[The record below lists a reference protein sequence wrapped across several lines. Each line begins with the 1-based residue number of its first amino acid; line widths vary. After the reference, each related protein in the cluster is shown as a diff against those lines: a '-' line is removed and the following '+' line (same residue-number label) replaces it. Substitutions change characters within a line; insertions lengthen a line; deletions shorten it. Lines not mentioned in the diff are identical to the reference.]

1 MPANTSPPPEPG
13 LTRDTLLDGRVV
25 LWQPAQG
32 YRAAID
38 PVLLAAA
45 VEAWAGAKV
54 LDLGCGVGTI
64 GLCLLARCPKI
75 SVTGLEI
82 EAALVAL
89 AERNAV
95 ENRVSEN
102 FQAYHGSVAPLAQ
115 RSLGG
120 SSRKSGG
127 IEAGGFDIVVSNPP
141 YLEAGRASLS
151 PDLGKRTTD
160 VESTADLETWIG
172 AASRALKPKGALALI
187 HRADRLDHI
196 LTLLR
201 GRFGGITIH
210 PLWPKQGVSAKR
222 VIIQAR
228 KGTASPT
235 QLEPGTVL
243 HQADGQYTD
252 VARMVLSGGA
262 LNVRKLI
269 NKKSNKM
276 P

>member
-1 MPANTSPPPEPG
+1 MPANISPPPEPG

-25 LWQPAQG
+25 LWQPAEG

-45 VEAWAGAKV
+45 VEAGAGAKV
-54 LDLGCGVGTI
+54 LDLGCGAGTI
-64 GLCLLARCPKI
+64 ALCLLARCPKI

-82 EAALVAL
+82 DDALAALAR
-89 AERNAV
+89 RNAA
-95 ENRVSEN
+95 ENGVSEN
-102 FQAYHGSVAPLAQ
+102 FQTYQGSVAALA
-115 RSLGG
+115 GG
-120 SSRKSGG
+120 SLAGEIEAFK
-127 IEAGGFDIVVSNPP
+127 IEAGSFDIVVSNPP

-151 PDLGKRTTD
+151 PDLGKRTAD

-196 LTLLR
+196 LALLR

-210 PLWPKQGVSAKR
+210 PLWPKQGVPAKR

-228 KGTASPT
+228 KGMAAPT
-235 QLEPGTVL
+235 RLEPGTVL
-243 HQADGQYTD
+243 HQTDGPYTD
-252 VARMVLSGGA
+252 AARIALSGGA
-262 LNVRKLI
+262 LKVD
-269 NKKSNKM
+269 
-276 P
+276 

>member
-13 LTRDTLLDGRVV
+13 LTRDTLLGGQVV
-25 LWQPAQG
+25 LWQPAEG

-45 VEAWAGAKV
+45 VEARVGAKV

-64 GLCLLARCPKI
+64 ALCLMARYPKI
-75 SVTGLEI
+75 SVAGLEI
-82 EAALVAL
+82 EATLVAL
-89 AERNAV
+89 ARRNAV

-102 FQAYHGSVAPLAQ
+102 FQAYQGSVAPLAQ
-115 RSLGG
+115 GSLGG
-120 SSRKSGG
+120 SSLASG

-141 YLEAGRASLS
+141 YLEAGQASLS
-151 PDLGKRTTD
+151 PDLTKRAAD

-172 AASRALKPKGALALI
+172 VASRALKPKGALALI

-196 LTLLR
+196 LALLR

-210 PLWPKQGVSAKR
+210 PLWPKQGVPAKR
-222 VIIQAR
+222 VIIRAR

-235 QLEPGTVL
+235 RLEPGTVL
-243 HQADGQYTD
+243 HQTDGQYTD
-252 VARMVLSGGA
+252 AARMVLSGGA
-262 LNVRKLI
+262 LKVSKI
-269 NKKSNKM
+269 K
-276 P
+276 

>member
-102 FQAYHGSVAPLAQ
+102 FQTYQGSLAPLAQ
-115 RSLGG
+115 GSLGG
-120 SSRKSGG
+120 GSRASDG
-127 IEAGGFDIVVSNPP
+127 IEAGDFDIVVSNPP
-141 YLEAGRASLS
+141 YLEAGRVSLS
-151 PDLGKRTTD
+151 PDLGKRTAD

-172 AASRALKPKGALALI
+172 VASRALKPKGALALI
-187 HRADRLDHI
+187 HRADRIDHI
-196 LTLLR
+196 LALLR

-210 PLWPKQGVSAKR
+210 PLWPKQGVPAKR
-222 VIIQAR
+222 VIIRAR

-235 QLEPGTVL
+235 RLEPGTVL
-243 HQADGQYTD
+243 HQTDGQYTD
-252 VARMVLSGGA
+252 AARMVLSGGA
-262 LNVRKLI
+262 LKVSKI
-269 NKKSNKM
+269 N
-276 P
+276 